1 MAAPL
6 STPGSPMD
14 SNEPVNILMVDDQ
27 PAKLLSY
34 EVILQGLGANLIKA
48 TSARQA
54 LERLLKHE
62 VAVVLVDVN
71 MPELDGFEL
80 AKMLREHPRYEKTA
94 IIFVSAIHLSDVDHI
109 RGYETGAV
117 DYVPVPVIPQILRAK
132 VRIFVDLYRKTRQL
146 EALNNKLEQRV
157 AERTAELEASTL
169 QLGESEERLRLASE
183 AAGFGTYDYKLPQG
197 EVYWS
202 ASLRRIAGIEGEK
215 QLTLEKVIAFAH
227 PDDRDM
233 LERHVQGYSS
243 DTDRRTIEFRI
254 VRPDGTVRWLLDRG
268 QAMPDKRLSSNA
280 WRVIGTV
287 LDVTDR
293 KLAEDRQRLLMAE
306 LDHRVKNTLS
316 NVSAVAHLSSHRA
329 GSVSS
334 FVQALDGRIQAMS
347 QAHALLA
354 RDAWV
359 GADLRELVTEVL
371 TPFLTRAKDNIRI
384 DGEAAW
390 VLPELTQSLALTLH
404 ELATNALK
412 HGALSTPMGHVIISW
427 RIAGGPVPA
436 QLQLAWREEAGP
448 DVTQPTTQGFGLTVL
463 KAAASDV
470 GAVAECRFERAGF
483 EYSLHGPFVMPH
495 HVRPHVARHTNRSDP
510 TALTGAE
517 QARAGSSRILVIEDE
532 ALVALQL
539 QADLESVGHTVIGP
553 ARSLQAGLSL
563 AKDEAIDLALVD
575 VSLGRE
581 TSAPI
586 ADELLAR
593 NVPFAFV
600 TGYSDIGV
608 LPEHLRGMPRLSKPY
623 VLADIR
629 RIIARLLDDQSTL
642 CRSAPV
648 A

>member
-1 MAAPL
+1 
-6 STPGSPMD
+6 MD
-14 SNEPVNILMVDDQ
+14 SNENVNVLMVDDQ

-62 VAVVLVDVN
+62 VAVVLIDVS

-94 IIFVSAIHLSDVDHI
+94 IIFVSAIHLSDVDHV

-117 DYVPVPVIPQILRAK
+117 DYVSVPVIPEILRAK

-146 EALNNKLEQRV
+146 ESLNDELERRV
-157 AERTAELEASTL
+157 AERTAELEASTM
-169 QLGESEERLRLASE
+169 QLRESEERLRLASE
-183 AAGFGTYDYKLPQG
+183 AAGFGTYDYKLPGG

-202 ASLRRIAGIEGEK
+202 RSLRRIAGVEGE
-215 QLTLEKVIAFAH
+215 QLLTFEKVLGVIH
-227 PDDRDM
+227 PDDRDVVAQ
-233 LERHVQGYSS
+233 HVQGFSS
-243 DTDRRTIEFRI
+243 AADRRTLEFRI
-254 VRPDGTVRWLLDRG
+254 VRPDGGVRWLLDRG
-268 QAMPDKRLSSNA
+268 QAMPDGRSARNA
-280 WRVIGTV
+280 WRIIGTA
-287 LDVTDR
+287 LDITER
-293 KLAEDRQRLLMAE
+293 KQAEERQRLLMAE

-329 GSVSS
+329 ASVGS

-354 RDAWV
+354 RGAWA
-359 GADLRELVTEVL
+359 GTDLRELVTEVL

-384 DGEAAW
+384 DGEPAW

-412 HGALSTPMGHVIISW
+412 HGALSTPAGHVRISW
-427 RIAGGPVPA
+427 TIDTAAPRP

-448 DVTQPTTQGFGLTVL
+448 AVSQPTTQGFGLTVL

-470 GAVAECRFERAGF
+470 GALAECRFDRTGF
-483 EYSLHGPFVMPH
+483 EYALKGPFVMPH
-495 HVRPHVARHTNRSDP
+495 NIRPAIPRQPHTADAAGPSPAERARPSR
-510 TALTGAE
+510 
-517 QARAGSSRILVIEDE
+517 SRILVIEDE

-539 QADLESVGHTVIGP
+539 QADLESVGHTVVGP

-563 AKDEAIDLALVD
+563 AKDETIDLALVD

-593 NVPFAFV
+593 KVPFAFV
-600 TGYSDIGV
+600 TGYSDTAV
-608 LPEHLRGMPRLSKPY
+608 LPEHLRKMPRLSKPY
-623 VLADIR
+623 VLADVR
-629 RIIARLLDDQSTL
+629 RIIARLLDDQPGL
-642 CRSAPV
+642 CRSVSAN
-648 A
+648 

>member
-54 LERLLKHE
+54 LEWLLKHE

-71 MPELDGFEL
+71 MPELNGFEL

-146 EALNNKLEQRV
+146 ETLNNKLEQRV

-254 VRPDGTVRWLLDRG
+254 LRPDGTVRWLLDRG

-287 LDVTDR
+287 LDITDR

-427 RIAGGPVPA
+427 RIAGGPAPA
-436 QLQLAWREEAGP
+436 QLQLSWREEAGP

-495 HVRPHVARHTNRSDP
+495 HVRPHAVTPRQPQRPDRADR
-510 TALTGAE
+510 G
-517 QARAGSSRILVIEDE
+517 RAGARR
-532 ALVALQL
+532 QL
-539 QADLESVGHTVIGP
+539 AHPGD
-553 ARSLQAGLSL
+553 
-563 AKDEAIDLALVD
+563 
-575 VSLGRE
+575 
-581 TSAPI
+581 
-586 ADELLAR
+586 
-593 NVPFAFV
+593 
-600 TGYSDIGV
+600 
-608 LPEHLRGMPRLSKPY
+608 
-623 VLADIR
+623 R
-629 RIIARLLDDQSTL
+629 R
-642 CRSAPV
+642 
-648 A
+648 

>member
-146 EALNNKLEQRV
+146 ETLNNKLEQRV

-215 QLTLEKVIAFAH
+215 ELTLAKVLAFAH

-243 DTDRRTIEFRI
+243 DPDRRTIEFRI
-254 VRPDGTVRWLLDRG
+254 LRPDGTVRWLLDRG

-287 LDVTDR
+287 LDITDR

-347 QAHALLA
+347 QAHVLLA

-359 GADLRELVTEVL
+359 GTDLRELVTEVL
-371 TPFLTRAKDNIRI
+371 TPFLTRGKDNIRI

-412 HGALSTPMGHVIISW
+412 HGALSTPIGHVIISW
-427 RIAGGPVPA
+427 RIAGGPAPA
-436 QLQLAWREEAGP
+436 QLQLSWREEAGP
-448 DVTQPTTQGFGLTVL
+448 AVTQPTTQGFGLTVL

-495 HVRPHVARHTNRSDP
+495 HVRPHTSQHTNSSHP
-510 TALTGAE
+510 IALTEAE

-563 AKDEAIDLALVD
+563 VKDEVIDLALVD

-600 TGYSDIGV
+600 TGYSDTGV

-629 RIIARLLDDQSTL
+629 RIIARLLDDQSKL

>member
-1 MAAPL
+1 
-6 STPGSPMD
+6 MD
-14 SNEPVNILMVDDQ
+14 SNDTVNVLMVDDQ

-48 TSARQA
+48 TSAREA

-62 VAVVLVDVN
+62 VAVVLIDVS

-117 DYVPVPVIPQILRAK
+117 DYVPVPVVPQILRAK

-146 EALNNKLEQRV
+146 ESLNDELERRV
-157 AERTAELEASTL
+157 AERTAELEASTMR
-169 QLGESEERLRLASE
+169 LGESEERLRLASE
-183 AAGFGTYDYKLPQG
+183 AAGFGTYDYKIPAG

-202 ASLRRIAGIEGEK
+202 PSLRRIAGVEGEK
-215 QLTLEKVIAFAH
+215 HLTLEKVLGIVH

-233 LERHVQGYSS
+233 LARHLDGYGA
-243 DTDRRTIEFRI
+243 DTDRRSLEFRI
-254 VRPDGTVRWLLDRG
+254 VRPDGSVRWLLDRG
-268 QAMPDKRLSSNA
+268 QAMPDKRPASIG
-280 WRVIGTV
+280 WRVIGTA
-287 LDVTDR
+287 LDITER
-293 KLAEDRQRLLMAE
+293 KQAEERQRLLMAE

-329 GSVSS
+329 ASVGS

-354 RDAWV
+354 RGAWA
-359 GADLRELVTEVL
+359 GTDLRELVTEVL
-371 TPFLTRAKDNIRI
+371 TPFLTRAQDNIRI

-412 HGALSTPMGHVIISW
+412 HGALSTPTGHVLISW
-427 RIAGGPVPA
+427 TIDRGSPH
-436 QLQLAWREEAGP
+436 LRLAWREEAGP
-448 DVTQPTTQGFGLTVL
+448 PVTQPTTQGFGLTVL

-470 GAVAECRFERAGF
+470 GALAECRFERNGF
-483 EYSLHGPFVMPH
+483 EYSLKGPFVMPH
-495 HVRPHVARHTNRSDP
+495 TGPPRAPRPTHATHTTLPGNGEHP
-510 TALTGAE
+510 GTL
-517 QARAGSSRILVIEDE
+517 SSRILVIEDE

-563 AKDEAIDLALVD
+563 VKDQAIDLALVD

-586 ADELLAR
+586 ADELIAR

-600 TGYSDIGV
+600 TGYSDIAV
-608 LPEHLRGMPRLSKPY
+608 LPEHLRQMPRLSKPY

-629 RIIARLLDDQSTL
+629 QIIARLLDGKPRFSR
-642 CRSAPV
+642 CASV
-648 A
+648 G

>member
-1 MAAPL
+1 
-6 STPGSPMD
+6 MD
-14 SNEPVNILMVDDQ
+14 SNEPINVLMVDDQ

-48 TSARQA
+48 DSARQA

-62 VAVVLVDVN
+62 VAVVLIDVS

-146 EALNNKLEQRV
+146 ENLNDELERRV
-157 AERTAELEASTL
+157 AARTRELEASTIEL
-169 QLGESEERLRLASE
+169 RESEERLRLASE
-183 AAGFGTYDYKLPQG
+183 AAGFGTYDYRVSAG
-197 EVYWS
+197 ELYWS
-202 ASLRRIAGIEGEK
+202 PSLRRIAGMDDEK
-215 QLTLEKVIAFAH
+215 PLTREMILGVVHA
-227 PDDRDM
+227 DDRA
-233 LERHVQGYSS
+233 LLAQHIQGYSS
-243 DTDRRTIEFRI
+243 DEDHRTIEFRI
-254 VRPDGTVRWLLDRG
+254 VRPDGSVRWLLDRG
-268 QAMPDKRLSSNA
+268 QAIPAARPSRNG

-287 LDVTDR
+287 VDITER
-293 KLAEDRQRLLMAE
+293 KLAEERQRLLMAE

-329 GSVSS
+329 ASVGS

-354 RDAWV
+354 RGAWA
-359 GADLRELVTEVL
+359 GTDLRELVNEVL
-371 TPFLTRAKDNIRI
+371 SPFLTRAKDNIRI
-384 DGEAAW
+384 DGEAVW
-390 VLPELTQSLALTLH
+390 LLPELTQSLALTMH

-412 HGALSTPMGHVIISW
+412 HGALSTATGHVSISW
-427 RIAGGPVPA
+427 RLAGGTAPA
-436 QLQLAWREEAGP
+436 QLQFSWRERAGP
-448 DVTQPTTQGFGLTVL
+448 PVARPTTQGFGLTVL

-470 GAVAECRFERAGF
+470 GAVADCRFERGGF
-483 EYSLHGPFVMPH
+483 EYSLRGPFVMPH
-495 HVRPHVARHTNRSDP
+495 NARSPAPSQIERRDAAPPGNGEAAH
-510 TALTGAE
+510 A
-517 QARAGSSRILVIEDE
+517 ARSRILVIEDE

-539 QADLESVGHTVIGP
+539 QADLESVGHTVVGP

-586 ADELLAR
+586 ADELIAR
-593 NVPFAFV
+593 KVPFAFV
-600 TGYSDIGV
+600 TGYSDTAV
-608 LPEHLRGMPRLSKPY
+608 LPEHLRQMPRLNKPY
-623 VLADIR
+623 VLADVR
-629 RIIARLLDDQSTL
+629 RIIARLLKDQPGL
-642 CRSAPV
+642 YGSAS
-648 A
+648 AG

>member
-1 MAAPL
+1 
-6 STPGSPMD
+6 MD
-14 SNEPVNILMVDDQ
+14 SKDTVNVLMVDDQ

-62 VAVVLVDVN
+62 VAVVLIDVS

-117 DYVPVPVIPQILRAK
+117 DYVSVPVVPQILRAK

-146 EALNNKLEQRV
+146 ESINDELERRV
-157 AERTAELEASTL
+157 VARTAELEASTL
-169 QLGESEERLRLASE
+169 QLRESEERLRLASE
-183 AAGFGTYDYKLPQG
+183 AAGFGTYDYKLPAG
-197 EVYWS
+197 DVYWS
-202 ASLRRIAGIEGEK
+202 PSLRRIAGVEGEK
-215 QLTLEKVIAFAH
+215 LLTLDAVLGIVY

-233 LERHVQGYSS
+233 LARHIAGYSS
-243 DTDRRTIEFRI
+243 ETDRRTLEFRI
-254 VRPDGTVRWLLDRG
+254 VRPDGSVRWLLDRG
-268 QAMPDKRLSSNA
+268 QAMPDKRPASNG
-280 WRVIGTV
+280 WRIIGTA
-287 LDVTDR
+287 LDITER
-293 KLAEDRQRLLMAE
+293 KQAEERQRLLMAE

-329 GSVSS
+329 ASVGS

-354 RDAWV
+354 RGAWA
-359 GADLRELVTEVL
+359 GTDLRELMTEVL

-412 HGALSTPMGHVIISW
+412 HGALSSPTGHVLISW
-427 RIAGGPVPA
+427 TIDRGSPQ
-436 QLQLAWREEAGP
+436 QLHLAWREEAGP
-448 DVTQPTTQGFGLTVL
+448 PVTQPTTQGFGLTVL

-470 GAVAECRFERAGF
+470 GALAECRFERSGF
-483 EYSLHGPFVMPH
+483 QYSLRGPFVMPH
-495 HVRPHVARHTNRSDP
+495 TARPHTPRP
-510 TALTGAE
+510 THAPPAASGNGE
-517 QARAGSSRILVIEDE
+517 HPRAPNSRILVIEDE

-563 AKDEAIDLALVD
+563 VKDSAIDLALVD
-575 VSLGRE
+575 VSLGRD

-586 ADELLAR
+586 ADALIAR
-593 NVPFAFV
+593 KVPFAFV
-600 TGYSDIGV
+600 TGYSDTAV
-608 LPEHLRGMPRLSKPY
+608 LPEHLRKMPRLSKPY
-623 VLADIR
+623 VLADVR
-629 RIIARLLDDQSTL
+629 RIIARLLEAHPGLHSS
-642 CRSAPV
+642 R
-648 A
+648 

>member
-1 MAAPL
+1 
-6 STPGSPMD
+6 MD
-14 SNEPVNILMVDDQ
+14 SKDTVNVLMVDDQ

-62 VAVVLVDVN
+62 VAVVLIDVS

-117 DYVPVPVIPQILRAK
+117 DYVSVPVVPQILRAK

-146 EALNNKLEQRV
+146 ESINDELERRV
-157 AERTAELEASTL
+157 VERTAELEASTL
-169 QLGESEERLRLASE
+169 QLRESEERLRLASE
-183 AAGFGTYDYKLPQG
+183 AAGFGTYDYKLPAG
-197 EVYWS
+197 DVYWS
-202 ASLRRIAGIEGEK
+202 PSLRRIAGVEGEK
-215 QLTLEKVIAFAH
+215 LLTLDEVLGIVY

-233 LERHVQGYSS
+233 LARHIAGYSS
-243 DTDRRTIEFRI
+243 ETDRRTLEFRI
-254 VRPDGTVRWLLDRG
+254 VRPDGSVRWLLDRG
-268 QAMPDKRLSSNA
+268 QAMPDKRPARNG
-280 WRVIGTV
+280 WRIIGTA
-287 LDVTDR
+287 LDITER
-293 KLAEDRQRLLMAE
+293 KQAEERQRLLMAE

-329 GSVSS
+329 ASVGS

-354 RDAWV
+354 RGAWA
-359 GADLRELVTEVL
+359 GTDLRELMTEVL

-412 HGALSTPMGHVIISW
+412 HGALSSPTGHVLISW
-427 RIAGGPVPA
+427 TIDRGSPQ
-436 QLQLAWREEAGP
+436 QLHLAWREEAGP
-448 DVTQPTTQGFGLTVL
+448 PVTQPTTQGFGLTVL

-470 GAVAECRFERAGF
+470 GALAECRFERSGF
-483 EYSLHGPFVMPH
+483 QYSLRGPFVMPH
-495 HVRPHVARHTNRSDP
+495 TARPHTPRP
-510 TALTGAE
+510 THAPPAASGNGE
-517 QARAGSSRILVIEDE
+517 HPRAPNSRILVIEDE

-563 AKDEAIDLALVD
+563 VKDSAIDLALVD
-575 VSLGRE
+575 VSLGRD

-586 ADELLAR
+586 ADALIAR
-593 NVPFAFV
+593 KVPFAFV
-600 TGYSDIGV
+600 TGYSDTAV
-608 LPEHLRGMPRLSKPY
+608 LPEHLRKMPRLSKPY
-623 VLADIR
+623 VLADVR
-629 RIIARLLDDQSTL
+629 RIIARLLETQPGLRSST
-642 CRSAPV
+642 
-648 A
+648 

>member
-1 MAAPL
+1 
-6 STPGSPMD
+6 MD
-14 SNEPVNILMVDDQ
+14 SNDTVNVLMVDDQ

-62 VAVVLVDVN
+62 VAVVLIDVS

-117 DYVPVPVIPQILRAK
+117 DYVPVPVVPQILRAK

-146 EALNNKLEQRV
+146 ESINDELERRV
-157 AERTAELEASTL
+157 AERTAELEASTM
-169 QLGESEERLRLASE
+169 QLTESEERLRLASE
-183 AAGFGTYDYKLPQG
+183 AAGFGTYDYKVPAG

-202 ASLRRIAGIEGEK
+202 PSLRRIAGLEGEK
-215 QLTLEKVIAFAH
+215 LLTLEKVLGIVH
-227 PDDRDM
+227 PEDRHM
-233 LERHVQGYSS
+233 LTRHLDGYGS
-243 DTDRRTIEFRI
+243 DTDRRSLEFRI
-254 VRPDGTVRWLLDRG
+254 VRPDGSVRWLLDRG
-268 QAMPDKRLSSNA
+268 QAMPDKRPARNG
-280 WRVIGTV
+280 WRVIGTA
-287 LDVTDR
+287 LDITER
-293 KLAEDRQRLLMAE
+293 KQAEERQRLLMAE

-329 GSVSS
+329 ASVGS
-334 FVQALDGRIQAMS
+334 FVLALDGRIQAMS

-354 RDAWV
+354 RGAWA
-359 GADLRELVTEVL
+359 GTDLRELVTEVL

-384 DGEAAW
+384 DGDAAW
-390 VLPELTQSLALTLH
+390 VLPEVTQSLALTLH

-412 HGALSTPMGHVIISW
+412 HGALSTPAGHILISW
-427 RIAGGPVPA
+427 SVDRGSPR
-436 QLQLAWREEAGP
+436 QLRLTWREEAGP
-448 DVTQPTTQGFGLTVL
+448 PVTEPTTHGFGLTVL
-463 KAAASDV
+463 RAAASDV
-470 GAVAECRFERAGF
+470 GALAECRFERSGF
-483 EYSLHGPFVMPH
+483 EYSLKGPFVMPH
-495 HVRPHVARHTNRSDP
+495 TAPPQAPRPTEAP
-510 TALTGAE
+510 
-517 QARAGSSRILVIEDE
+517 QATPPRNGEHPRPSRSRILVIEDE

-563 AKDEAIDLALVD
+563 VKDATIDLALVD

-586 ADELLAR
+586 ADELIAR
-593 NVPFAFV
+593 KVPFAFV
-600 TGYSDIGV
+600 TGYSDIAV
-608 LPEHLRGMPRLSKPY
+608 LPEHLRKMPRLSKPY
-623 VLADIR
+623 VLADVR
-629 RIIARLLDDQSTL
+629 RIIARLLEDQPGL
-642 CRSAPV
+642 RGSAS
-648 A
+648 AT

>member
-1 MAAPL
+1 
-6 STPGSPMD
+6 MD
-14 SNEPVNILMVDDQ
+14 SKDTVNVLMVDDQ

-62 VAVVLVDVN
+62 VAVVLIDVS

-117 DYVPVPVIPQILRAK
+117 DYVSVPVVPQILRAK

-146 EALNNKLEQRV
+146 ESINDELERRV
-157 AERTAELEASTL
+157 VERTAELEASTL
-169 QLGESEERLRLASE
+169 QLRESEERLRLASE
-183 AAGFGTYDYKLPQG
+183 AAGFGTYDYKLPAG
-197 EVYWS
+197 DVYWS
-202 ASLRRIAGIEGEK
+202 PSLRRIAGVEGEK
-215 QLTLEKVIAFAH
+215 LLTLDAVLGIVY

-233 LERHVQGYSS
+233 LARHIAGYSS
-243 DTDRRTIEFRI
+243 ETDRRTLEFRI
-254 VRPDGTVRWLLDRG
+254 VRPDGSVRWLLDRG
-268 QAMPDKRLSSNA
+268 QAMPDKRPASNG
-280 WRVIGTV
+280 WRIIGTA
-287 LDVTDR
+287 LDITER
-293 KLAEDRQRLLMAE
+293 KQAEERQRLLMAE

-329 GSVSS
+329 ASVGS

-354 RDAWV
+354 RGAWA
-359 GADLRELVTEVL
+359 GTDLRELMTEVL

-412 HGALSTPMGHVIISW
+412 HGALSSPTGHVLISW
-427 RIAGGPVPA
+427 TIDRGSPQ
-436 QLQLAWREEAGP
+436 QLHLAWREEAGP
-448 DVTQPTTQGFGLTVL
+448 PVTQPTTQGFGLTVL

-470 GAVAECRFERAGF
+470 GALAECRFERSGF
-483 EYSLHGPFVMPH
+483 QYSLKGPFVMPH
-495 HVRPHVARHTNRSDP
+495 TARPHTPRP
-510 TALTGAE
+510 THAPHAASGNGE
-517 QARAGSSRILVIEDE
+517 HPRAPNSRILVIEDE

-563 AKDEAIDLALVD
+563 VKDSAIDLALVD
-575 VSLGRE
+575 VSLGRD

-586 ADELLAR
+586 ADALIAR
-593 NVPFAFV
+593 KVPFAFV
-600 TGYSDIGV
+600 TGYSDTAV
-608 LPEHLRGMPRLSKPY
+608 LPEHLRKMPRLSKPY
-623 VLADIR
+623 VLADVR
-629 RIIARLLDDQSTL
+629 RIIARLLETQPGLRSST
-642 CRSAPV
+642 
-648 A
+648 

>member
-1 MAAPL
+1 
-6 STPGSPMD
+6 MD
-14 SNEPVNILMVDDQ
+14 SKDTVNVLMVDDQ

-62 VAVVLVDVN
+62 VAVVLIDVS

-117 DYVPVPVIPQILRAK
+117 DYVSVPVVPQILRAK

-146 EALNNKLEQRV
+146 ESINDELERRV
-157 AERTAELEASTL
+157 VERTAELEASTL
-169 QLGESEERLRLASE
+169 QLRESEERLRLASE
-183 AAGFGTYDYKLPQG
+183 AAGFGTYDYKLPAG
-197 EVYWS
+197 DVYWS
-202 ASLRRIAGIEGEK
+202 PSLRRIAGVEGEK
-215 QLTLEKVIAFAH
+215 LLTLDAVLGIVY

-233 LERHVQGYSS
+233 LARHIAGYSS
-243 DTDRRTIEFRI
+243 ETDRRTLEFRI
-254 VRPDGTVRWLLDRG
+254 VRPDGSVRWLLDRG
-268 QAMPDKRLSSNA
+268 QAMPDKRPASNG
-280 WRVIGTV
+280 WRIIGTA
-287 LDVTDR
+287 LDITER
-293 KLAEDRQRLLMAE
+293 KQAEERQRLLMAE

-329 GSVSS
+329 ASVGS

-354 RDAWV
+354 RGAWA
-359 GADLRELVTEVL
+359 GTDLRELMTEVL

-412 HGALSTPMGHVIISW
+412 HGALSSPTGHVLISW
-427 RIAGGPVPA
+427 TIDRGSPQ
-436 QLQLAWREEAGP
+436 QLHLAWREEAGP
-448 DVTQPTTQGFGLTVL
+448 PVTQPTTQGFGLTVL

-470 GAVAECRFERAGF
+470 GALAECRFERSGF
-483 EYSLHGPFVMPH
+483 QYSLKGPFVMPH
-495 HVRPHVARHTNRSDP
+495 TARPHTPRP
-510 TALTGAE
+510 THAPPAASGNGE
-517 QARAGSSRILVIEDE
+517 HPRAPNSRILVIEDE

-563 AKDEAIDLALVD
+563 VKDSAIDLALVD
-575 VSLGRE
+575 VSLGRD

-586 ADELLAR
+586 ADALIAR
-593 NVPFAFV
+593 KVPFAFV
-600 TGYSDIGV
+600 TGYSDTAV
-608 LPEHLRGMPRLSKPY
+608 LPEHLRKMPRLSKPY
-623 VLADIR
+623 VLADVR
-629 RIIARLLDDQSTL
+629 RIIARLLEAHPGLHSS
-642 CRSAPV
+642 R
-648 A
+648 